1 MKDEASEA
9 QNVLGSVTRP
19 GLAWNPPTV
28 RVMELGRTSSGGTTA
43 LAVENPPD
51 YLPDGPAS

>member
-19 GLAWNPPTV
+19 WLDWNPPTV
-28 RVMELGRTSSGGTTA
+28 RVMELERTRAGGRPSISD
-43 LAVENPPD
+43 EDPPD
-51 YLPDGPAS
+51 YLPDLS